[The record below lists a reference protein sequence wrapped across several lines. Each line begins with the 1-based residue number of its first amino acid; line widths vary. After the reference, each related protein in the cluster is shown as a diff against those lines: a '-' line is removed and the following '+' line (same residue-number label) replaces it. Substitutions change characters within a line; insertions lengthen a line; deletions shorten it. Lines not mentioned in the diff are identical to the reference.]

1 MRYEMLLSPMNIG
14 TMTVKN
20 RTIMSAAEVSLG
32 QANGKPTEKLMA
44 YYEER
49 AKGGVGL
56 IIPGITR
63 VNDDCAA
70 STYTQLAMSHDYHI
84 EPMREFA
91 ERIHRHGAKL
101 GIQLHHPGR
110 QGYSSSIHSLPMVIP
125 IVDRFPKVLDSI
137 YKCTPILDKLEKKA
151 LLWPVQAPY
160 KGELANHG
168 AMRIRQMSRREVKHL
183 INDFINAAVRCK
195 KAGVDLVELHGGHGY
210 IIQQFLSPNTNKRE
224 DEYGGSFENRM
235 RFITEIIDGIRA
247 ECGRDYPL
255 MVRLTADE
263 MYEKI
268 GMPGK
273 GYTIETGKRI
283 AKRLEELGV
292 DAINVTS
299 ACYDAYSYWL
309 EPTSFEPGWRKYLA
323 KEIKS
328 VVSIPVAGASVIRT
342 PEQAEQQLQ
351 EGCQDFVA
359 SARTFICDPH
369 WVKKAEEGRSNEIRR
384 CIGCLNCIR
393 SFMTNAWVGKAGEC
407 ALNMSMGREEE
418 FFNMPQDGEGRHIV
432 VIGAG
437 PAGLTAAHTLLHR
450 GFKVTVIEKDEKPGG
465 QVITASTCHLKGKL
479 YWAIEDLM
487 TNVAK
492 LGGEVKLGC
501 DMTAEQIAEMKPY
514 AVVVATG
521 GTPIRPKSIPGID
534 LDTVVLAPEIIMGE
548 KKIENKK
555 VVVVGSGITG
565 LEVTEFLNDAG
576 CEVTVIEMAPE
587 VAPGAWFQ
595 LVDDEMERIKPFGTK
610 FMTGTKLVGIEP
622 GKVLVE
628 DVKTGAKSALEA
640 DNVVL
645 SLGVRPVNDM
655 VTKLVGCG
663 IHKVVTVGDAKKSGT
678 IADATHSAY
687 DTVMKIK

>member
-1 MRYEMLLSPMNIG
+1 MSYEMLLSPMNIG

-91 ERIHRHGAKL
+91 ERIHKHGAKL

-393 SFMTNAWVGKAGEC
+393 SFMTNAWVGKASEC